1 MRTRLGSAHNHPVHV
16 IALAVVLAATLPVA
30 GGFAQNTELRPLLD
44 RLERAERDIRTL
56 NQQIAGGRGAA
67 LPRGGTVG
75 ATAAGPSGG
84 PAVARLNVRL
94 VDLESQIRALTGR
107 AEGLDHRLD
116 QIDRRLEKLVGDVD
130 YRLGVLERVAA
141 QRAAAAQAPAATL
154 PPAAAAALPPAVEK
168 AVPGSGESGFATPPQ
183 TLGTISQS
191 DLAEF
196 AARRSATGPPGTRPD
211 PQAADQAAALAGALP
226 EGTAKERY
234 QHARMLLFA
243 QKYDQAELVLR
254 AFLEVHPDDPL
265 ALNAR
270 YWLGETY
277 YVRQDFVRAAEVF
290 LKGYQAAPKG
300 PKAPDTL
307 FKLGMSL
314 ANLDKR
320 SEACAA
326 FDKLKQDFPELSDN
340 IENVV
345 IKQRLRN
352 DCV

>member
-1 MRTRLGSAHNHPVHV
+1 MRPRLGTVVSRQVHV

-30 GGFAQNTELRPLLD
+30 GGFAQNTELRALLD

-56 NQQIAGGRGAA
+56 YQQGAGGRGAA
-67 LPRGGTVG
+67 LPRGGTAG
-75 ATAAGPSGG
+75 AMAADPSGG
-84 PAVARLNVRL
+84 PALARLNVRL
-94 VDLESQIRALTGR
+94 SGLEDQIRALTGR

-130 YRLGVLERVAA
+130 YRLGVLER
-141 QRAAAAQAPAATL
+141 AAAQAPAATPPPATAAVL
-154 PPAAAAALPPAVEK
+154 PPTVDKP
-168 AVPGSGESGFATPPQ
+168 VPGSRESGFARSPQ

-196 AARRSATGPPGTRPD
+196 AARRSATAPPGTQPSPEA
-211 PQAADQAAALAGALP
+211 PQARDQTAALP
-226 EGTAKERY
+226 EGTARERY
-234 QHARMLLFA
+234 QHATKLLFA
-243 QKYDQAELVLR
+243 QKYDQAEVVLR
-254 AFLEVHPDDPL
+254 AFLEAHPDDPL

-290 LKGYQAAPKG
+290 LKGYQVAPNG

-307 FKLGMSL
+307 LKLGMSL
-314 ANLDKR
+314 ASLDKR

-326 FDKLKQDFPELSDN
+326 FDKLKQDFPELPDN
-340 IENVV
+340 IGKVV
-345 IKQRLRN
+345 ARQRLRN
-352 DCV
+352 DCA